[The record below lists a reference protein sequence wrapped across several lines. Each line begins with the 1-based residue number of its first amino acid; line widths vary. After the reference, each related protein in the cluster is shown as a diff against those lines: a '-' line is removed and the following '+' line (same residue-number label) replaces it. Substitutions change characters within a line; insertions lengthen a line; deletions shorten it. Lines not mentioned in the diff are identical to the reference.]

1 MMWCLAL
8 TELHEKGTNID
19 DLVSRVYN
27 SKELETCDKDDIWN
41 KFYCISEAGA
51 CDVREDRDLVLT

>member
-1 MMWCLAL
+1 MMWCLAR

-19 DLVSRVYN
+19 DLVSRVYS

-41 KFYCISEAGA
+41 KFYGIFKAGV
-51 CDVREDRDLVLT
+51 CDLREDRDLN